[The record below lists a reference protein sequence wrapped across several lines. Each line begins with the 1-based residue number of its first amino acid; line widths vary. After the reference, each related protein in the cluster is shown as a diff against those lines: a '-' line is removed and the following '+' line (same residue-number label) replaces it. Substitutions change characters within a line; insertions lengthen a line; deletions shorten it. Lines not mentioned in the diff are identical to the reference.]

1 MAEQSAPGIK
11 GALLLAAGFSRR
23 FGGVKLRALLPDGS
37 TVLQQTLARL
47 YAATPNITVV
57 TRDDLLTDVQQ
68 AVASLSP
75 QAQQDIQIEVCHN
88 AHLGMGHT
96 LAHGMRHLPTW
107 DGVLICLAD
116 MPAIRTETYAGMLAA
131 LGPDDI
137 LIPLHEGHSGQPVGF
152 GSRFFEDLRGS
163 SGDIGGREVVKA
175 HRGQVRHLTTADRGI
190 LQDID
195 TPEDLSRLHR

>member
-1 MAEQSAPGIK
+1 MAEQSAPASN

-47 YAATPNITVV
+47 YAATPHITVV

-68 AVASLSP
+68 AVALLSP
-75 QAQQDIQIEVCHN
+75 PAPQDIRVEVCHD

-96 LAHGMRHLPTW
+96 LAHGMRHLPNW

-137 LIPLHEGHSGQPVGF
+137 LIPLHEGRNGQPVGF
-152 GSRFFEDLRGS
+152 GSRFFGALRDS

-175 HRGQVRHLTTADRGI
+175 HRAQVRHLATADSGI

-195 TPEDLSRLHR
+195 TAEDLSRLHR

>member
-1 MAEQSAPGIK
+1 MASDSAPGTN

-47 YAATPNITVV
+47 HAATPNIILV
-57 TRDDLLTDVQQ
+57 TRHDLLPDVQQ
-68 AVASLSP
+68 AVALLSAPSLQSV
-75 QAQQDIQIEVCHN
+75 QVLVCDDAQ
-88 AHLGMGHT
+88 LGMGHT
-96 LAHGMRHLPTW
+96 LAHGMRHLPAW
-107 DGVLICLAD
+107 QGVLICLAD
-116 MPAIRTETYAGMLAA
+116 MPAIRSETYAEMLAA
-131 LGPDDI
+131 LGPNDI
-137 LIPLHEGHSGQPVGF
+137 LIPVHEGHNGQPVGF
-152 GSRFFEDLRGS
+152 GSRFFDALRGS

-175 HRGQVRHLTTADRGI
+175 HREQVRYMATGDRGI

>member
-1 MAEQSAPGIK
+1 MAEECAPGNK

-47 YAATPNITVV
+47 YAATPDITLV
-57 TRDDLLTDVQQ
+57 TRDDLLADAQQ
-68 AVASLSP
+68 AVAALP
-75 QAQQDIQIEVCHN
+75 AQARQRVQVVVCPD

-107 DGVLICLAD
+107 QGVLICLAD
-116 MPAIRTETYAGMLAA
+116 MPAIRTETYAGMLDT
-131 LGPDDI
+131 LSQDDI
-137 LIPLHEGHSGQPVGF
+137 LIPVHGGRNGQPVGF
-152 GSRFFEDLRGS
+152 GSRFFPALRGS
-163 SGDIGGREVVKA
+163 SGDIGGREVVRA
-175 HRGQVRHLTTADRGI
+175 HADRVRYMTTADPGI

>member
-1 MAEQSAPGIK
+1 MADGSAPGSK

-47 YAATPNITVV
+47 HAATPNITLV
-57 TRDDLLTDVQQ
+57 TRNDLLADVQQ
-68 AVASLSP
+68 AVASLSA
-75 QAQQDIQIEVCHN
+75 QALQDVQVLVCHD

-96 LAHGMRHLPTW
+96 LAHGMRHLPAW
-107 DGVLICLAD
+107 QGVLICLAD
-116 MPAIRTETYAGMLAA
+116 MPAIRTETYAEMLAV

-137 LIPLHEGHSGQPVGF
+137 LIPVHSGHNGQPVGF
-152 GSRFFEDLRGS
+152 GSRFFDALRRS

-175 HRGQVRHLTTADRGI
+175 HRERVRHMPTADRGI

-195 TPEDLSRLHR
+195 TPQDLSRLHP